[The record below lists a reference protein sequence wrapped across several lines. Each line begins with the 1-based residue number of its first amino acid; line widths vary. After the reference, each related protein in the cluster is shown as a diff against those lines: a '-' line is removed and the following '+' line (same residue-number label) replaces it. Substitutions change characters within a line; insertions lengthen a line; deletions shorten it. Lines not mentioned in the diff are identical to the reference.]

1 MPSSQTQEEEEGRN
15 DLVQNRKDANGAE
28 RDDAV
33 MPEEKGTD
41 GEATMISGKTIDW
54 ARVTHVVTE
63 SMDWASERSAIE
75 AAGRSFEEVHW
86 VIVSPF
92 ASEMHRT

>member
-15 DLVQNRKDANGAE
+15 DLAQNTEDANGAE
-28 RDDAV
+28 RNDAD
-33 MPEEKGTD
+33 MPDEKGAD
-41 GEATMISGKTIDW
+41 GEATMISAQTIDW

-92 ASEMHRT
+92 ASQMNRT